1 MRSTSFQETGVG
13 FMRTSPVAPSPRV
26 LATAAA
32 AAVAVVIVLPIV
44 LAAMCVYGWSTP

>member
-1 MRSTSFQETGVG
+1 MRSTSFQETGG
-13 FMRTSPVAPSPRV
+13 GLMRTSPVRPIPGL

-32 AAVAVVIVLPIV
+32 LAVFIVLPIV

>member
-1 MRSTSFQETGVG
+1 MRTTSFQETGVG
-13 FMRTSPVAPSPRV
+13 LMSTSPVEPAPGF

-32 AAVAVVIVLPIV
+32 LAVFIVLPIV

>member
-13 FMRTSPVAPSPRV
+13 LMRTSPVKPARGF

-32 AAVAVVIVLPIV
+32 LAVFIVLPIV

>member
-13 FMRTSPVAPSPRV
+13 LVRTSPVRPIPGL

-32 AAVAVVIVLPIV
+32 LAVFIVLPIV

>member
-1 MRSTSFQETGVG
+1 MRSTSLQETGAG
-13 FMRTSPVAPSPRV
+13 LMRTSPVQPAPGF

-32 AAVAVVIVLPIV
+32 LAVFIVLPIA

>member
-1 MRSTSFQETGVG
+1 MRSTSFQDTGVG
-13 FMRTSPVAPSPRV
+13 LMRTSPVAPAPGF

-32 AAVAVVIVLPIV
+32 LAVFIVLPIV

>member
-1 MRSTSFQETGVG
+1 
-13 FMRTSPVAPSPRV
+13 MRTSPVTPTPSF

-32 AAVAVVIVLPIV
+32 LAVFIVLPIV

>member
-13 FMRTSPVAPSPRV
+13 LPRTSPVAPSPGFF
-26 LATAAA
+26 ATAAA
-32 AAVAVVIVLPIV
+32 LAVFIVLPIV

>member
-13 FMRTSPVAPSPRV
+13 LMRTSPVPPV
-26 LATAAA
+26 PGFLATVAAL
-32 AAVAVVIVLPIV
+32 AVFIVLPIV

>member
-13 FMRTSPVAPSPRV
+13 LMRASPVAPSPRV

-32 AAVAVVIVLPIV
+32 MAVFIV

>member
-1 MRSTSFQETGVG
+1 MRSTSLHKTGNG
-13 FMRTSPVAPSPRV
+13 LMRTSPVAPSPRV

-32 AAVAVVIVLPIV
+32 AAVFIVLPIV

>member
-13 FMRTSPVAPSPRV
+13 LMRASPVKPVPGF

-32 AAVAVVIVLPIV
+32 LAVFVVLPIA

>member
-13 FMRTSPVAPSPRV
+13 LMRSSPVAPIPGL
-26 LATAAA
+26 LATASAL
-32 AAVAVVIVLPIV
+32 AVFIVLPVV

>member
-13 FMRTSPVAPSPRV
+13 LMRTSPVRPVAGL

-32 AAVAVVIVLPIV
+32 LAVFIVLPIV

>member
-1 MRSTSFQETGVG
+1 MRSTSIQEIGVG
-13 FMRTSPVAPSPRV
+13 LMRTSPVRPIPGF

-32 AAVAVVIVLPIV
+32 LAVFIVLPIA

>member
-1 MRSTSFQETGVG
+1 MRWTSFQETGVG
-13 FMRTSPVAPSPRV
+13 LMRTSPVAPSPGF

-32 AAVAVVIVLPIV
+32 LAVFIVLPIV

>member
-1 MRSTSFQETGVG
+1 MRSTSLHQIGDG
-13 FMRTSPVAPSPRV
+13 LMRTSPVRPTPGF

-32 AAVAVVIVLPIV
+32 LAVFIVLPIV

>member
-1 MRSTSFQETGVG
+1 MRSTSLHQTGDG
-13 FMRTSPVAPSPRV
+13 LMRTSPVTPIPGF

-32 AAVAVVIVLPIV
+32 LAVFIVLPIV

>member
-13 FMRTSPVAPSPRV
+13 LMRTSPVTPAPDF

-32 AAVAVVIVLPIV
+32 LAIFIVLPIA

>member
-13 FMRTSPVAPSPRV
+13 LMRTSPVAPSPRI
-26 LATAAA
+26 LATV
-32 AAVAVVIVLPIV
+32 AAVAVFIVLPIV

>member
-13 FMRTSPVAPSPRV
+13 LMRTSPVRHIPGL
-26 LATAAA
+26 LATASAL
-32 AAVAVVIVLPIV
+32 AVFIVLSIV

>member
-1 MRSTSFQETGVG
+1 
-13 FMRTSPVAPSPRV
+13 MRTSPVAPSARPV
-26 LATAAA
+26 ATI

>member
-1 MRSTSFQETGVG
+1 MHSTLFQETGVG
-13 FMRTSPVAPSPRV
+13 LMRTSPVKPAAGF

-32 AAVAVVIVLPIV
+32 LAVFIVLPIV

>member
-13 FMRTSPVAPSPRV
+13 LMRTSPVAPVPGF

-32 AAVAVVIVLPIV
+32 LAVFIVLPIA

>member
-1 MRSTSFQETGVG
+1 MRSTSLHHTGG
-13 FMRTSPVAPSPRV
+13 GLMRTSPVTPTPGL

-32 AAVAVVIVLPIV
+32 LAVFIVLPIA